1 MSWPLR
7 TLGTA
12 AAPLP
17 TWGGIPKRDATA
29 NSIALPQAKS
39 TRPRRRGLGAETRPR
54 PLAAAGSGVPRSD
67 PTPSG
72 GARAPAASDRA
83 RWGREPRSPR
93 RGGGSRAGERG
104 GWGANGERTS
114 PAAATGSSVP
124 PPPSA
129 VGAVVARRL
138 GRRLRKLGSFFV
150 FSFFPRRISLRLW
163 VVGLLNTTR
172 FLFFFSLFFITTSI
186 QLRRK
191 RLRSQRSIKRGA
203 PARPVGPAPPL
214 RRRPPASRRR
224 AAVGLAVRPGVDGR
238 ARLLRYFRLA
248 RRVRVGPLGTEQRG
262 PCSAVCSRPS
272 APTHRAR
279 AMIYPFLLKKNKIN
293 Y

>member
-17 TWGGIPKRDATA
+17 TWGGIPRRDATA
-29 NSIALPQAKS
+29 NSIPLPQAKS

-172 FLFFFSLFFITTSI
+172 FLFFFLSFLYHNINPAAEKASALATVNQT
-186 QLRRK
+186 RRACAA
-191 RLRSQRSIKRGA
+191 GG
-203 PARPVGPAPPL
+203 ARPTPP
-214 RRRPPASRRR
+214 PPSAGVTASSRRR
-224 AAVGLAVRPGVDGR
+224 SRRASWRRREGAAAPLLPSRATCSSRAVGAVPRCLLPSVSAHAPGSGLDI
-238 ARLLRYFRLA
+238 
-248 RRVRVGPLGTEQRG
+248 PI
-262 PCSAVCSRPS
+262 PS
-272 APTHRAR
+272 SE
-279 AMIYPFLLKKNKIN
+279 K
-293 Y
+293 